1 MRAFADDGDRRTD
14 ADGPAG
20 CCCSA
25 ASVPLAFVG
34 VCGWRLRCLS
44 DLWRSRQLVHNLLS
58 TFTSTTPTLF
68 HHEARSFL
76 RSPLWRQ
83 RLHGPER
90 RCEFCE
96 IRRAHVTRLEDQGT
110 CHTPKCAPCLT
121 SVLKN
126 LEYTTGQAVHR
137 RLLWTRARIRR
148 HGESYELKNELL
160 RETWHERY

>member
-90 RCEFCE
+90 RCEFCV
-96 IRRAHVTRLEDQGT
+96 RDPSGT
-110 CHTPKCAPCLT
+110 CDSIGRSRNVSYTQVRTMSDKCLEKSRIYNRSGSPPPSSLDPC
-121 SVLKN
+121 SDP
-126 LEYTTGQAVHR
+126 EA
-137 RLLWTRARIRR
+137 W
-148 HGESYELKNELL
+148 
-160 RETWHERY
+160 